1 MTFLS
6 NFDIF
11 VGMTPKGQSIKSKTL
26 PKDLI
31 EALRDLG
38 TGLGTD
44 VQEQTGIRPR
54 RTSQTVF
61 SQEPNPFENREFEEI
76 SGRRLRQ
83 AEVVRR
89 QEKLV
94 FSAKEQETKAKVT
107 ALQEEVKK
115 LASATKNLTKEVEI
129 AAAETPVRPGI
140 YHETFFEKLISFVK
154 SLTKKIEDASVWL
167 AAWNSRAKKRPFY
180 WAQVQKSGTKFMLS
194 GERYMATQAG

>member
-1 MTFLS
+1 
-6 NFDIF
+6 
-11 VGMTPKGQSIKSKTL
+11 MTPKGQSIKSKTL

-44 VQEQTGIRPR
+44 IQEQTGIRPR
-54 RTSQTVF
+54 KT
-61 SQEPNPFENREFEEI
+61 EPSPFENREFEEI
-76 SGRRLRQ
+76 FGRRLRQ

-129 AAAETPVRPGI
+129 AAAETPVQPGV
-140 YHETFFEKLISFVK
+140 YHESFFEKLISFVK

-180 WAQVQKSGTKFMLS
+180 WAQVKKSGTKFMLS